1 MKKLIATAAILVA
14 LASSAFAGEAG
25 TTGKINSIDTANR
38 TINFT
43 HGPIEALGWPG
54 MTMDFVVDPAVDP
67 ASLPVGEEVMLQLH
81 RNPDFSMTLVGIATA
96 AAVSQ

>member
-1 MKKLIATAAILVA
+1 MKKLITAAAILVA
-14 LASSAFAGEAG
+14 LMSSAFAGDAG

-54 MTMDFVVDPAVDP
+54 MTMDFPVLPSIDLGALKAGETVAFTVTQTPQGAYAVDSVSP
-67 ASLPVGEEVMLQLH
+67 AK
-81 RNPDFSMTLVGIATA
+81 
-96 AAVSQ
+96 

>member
-1 MKKLIATAAILVA
+1 MKKLIAAAAVLVA
-14 LASSAFAGEAG
+14 LASSAFAGDAG

-54 MTMDFVVDPAVDP
+54 MTMDFAVLPSIDLGALKAGETVAFTVTQTPEGTYAVDSVTS
-67 ASLPVGEEVMLQLH
+67 AK
-81 RNPDFSMTLVGIATA
+81 
-96 AAVSQ
+96 

>member
-1 MKKLIATAAILVA
+1 MKKLIAAAAVLVA

-54 MTMDFVVDPAVDP
+54 MTMDFPVLPSIDLGALKAGEAVAFTLTQTAAGSYAVDSVTP
-67 ASLPVGEEVMLQLH
+67 AK
-81 RNPDFSMTLVGIATA
+81 
-96 AAVSQ
+96 

>member
-1 MKKLIATAAILVA
+1 MKKLIAAAAVLVA
-14 LASSAFAGEAG
+14 LTSSVFAGDAG

-54 MTMDFVVDPAVDP
+54 MTMDFPVQPSIDLGALKAGETVAFTVTQTPEGTYAVDSVTP
-67 ASLPVGEEVMLQLH
+67 AK
-81 RNPDFSMTLVGIATA
+81 
-96 AAVSQ
+96 

>member
-1 MKKLIATAAILVA
+1 MRKLITAAAVLVA

-25 TTGKINSIDTANR
+25 TTGKINAIDTAGR

-54 MTMDFVVDPAVDP
+54 MTMDFAVLPSIDLGALKVGETVAFTVSQTPEGTYAVDSVTP
-67 ASLPVGEEVMLQLH
+67 AK
-81 RNPDFSMTLVGIATA
+81 
-96 AAVSQ
+96 